1 MLGDRPEVRD
11 SHIGV
16 VAHVSHEVVEFGCPR
31 GPPGQERVVSA
42 QHAPARRSFEDQAA
56 SAIGY
61 GPATGPAGCRA
72 APLTVAGM
80 RKTGWQLRGVC
91 EYFGAARDLDPFP
104 HRMRWRYRYE

>member
-31 GPPGQERVVSA
+31 GQPGQERVVSA

-56 SAIGY
+56 SAIGL
-61 GPATGPAGCRA
+61 RA
-72 APLTVAGM
+72 SD
-80 RKTGWQLRGVC
+80 R
-91 EYFGAARDLDPFP
+91 AR
-104 HRMRWRYRYE
+104 RMPGQPG